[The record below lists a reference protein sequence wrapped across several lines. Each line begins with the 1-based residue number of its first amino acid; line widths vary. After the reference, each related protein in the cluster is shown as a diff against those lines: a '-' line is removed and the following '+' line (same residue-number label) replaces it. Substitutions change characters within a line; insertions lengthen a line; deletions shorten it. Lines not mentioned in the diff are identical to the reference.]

1 MWVIFFLSVKDM
13 AKDRLPTLPRYIS
26 RATITREKVFKL
38 LVRPAVIPTVLM
50 AEKVSNRASTPFK
63 FWAQQI
69 AIPAVTAREILIKN
83 TEEAFWMAASS
94 SLLPKIF
101 APWVLVSV
109 DFKYTKST
117 TMVVTLIPP
126 AVEPGAP
133 PINIK
138 TMVKSLLPSVI
149 APVSTELNPAVL
161 GVTEQNREFKICS
174 IGVISEKSLF
184 FSMK

>member
-1 MWVIFFLSVKDM
+1 
-13 AKDRLPTLPRYIS
+13 
-26 RATITREKVFKL
+26 
-38 LVRPAVIPTVLM
+38 
-50 AEKVSNRASTPFK
+50 
-63 FWAQQI
+63 
-69 AIPAVTAREILIKN
+69 
-83 TEEAFWMAASS
+83 
-94 SLLPKIF
+94 
-101 APWVLVSV
+101 
-109 DFKYTKST
+109 
-117 TMVVTLIPP
+117 MVVTLIPP

-174 IGVISEKSLF
+174 IGVKSEKILF